1 MKRFIFACNGKEWIN
16 WFNCK
21 SVRLLMK
28 RYGEMLKLVDRLRF
42 SIANVKGYFSKNLGA
57 PFILVFDVLIF
68 VVAFIVIYR
77 NPLVSYAA
85 AIAYCFLVI
94 GVVLQAFSYLKNKP
108 CEEDAFGRQC

>member
-1 MKRFIFACNGKEWIN
+1 MHVMEKSGIN

-68 VVAFIVIYR
+68 VVAFMVIYR
-77 NPLVSYAA
+77 NPLVGYAA
-85 AIAYCFLVI
+85 AVAYCFLVI

-108 CEEDAFGRQC
+108 CEEDAFGREC